1 MRPPCVFV
9 SDLAKILGEGYN
21 GESDYKEAFERVVRR
36 FRGDEYQG
44 DRSLVKEERIQDIVS
59 RHALQVD
66 LGDASETLEEVE
78 KKVSKASLVMRDA
91 VDKRVA
97 DLERSQKETAKT
109 EANLTSLGPLE
120 RAQANLE
127 SAGTEEESAQAR
139 VKITSIKDALE
150 KNKRRVGEQET
161 AKRKL
166 EGAQADQTTWNRDVR
181 SRMQCGYGTR
191 KEDTAIKLAE
201 EDLGQV
207 ITNQQDGK
215 GIQLFSDTD
224 HPLCI
229 FGRVDGMIE
238 SAVVEVK
245 CRQKRFFGG
254 HARWEKAQ
262 ASAYCAIFGK
272 PQVVMVEY
280 LEGRGVQCTT
290 EPLDAGYWETV
301 ISRLEDVAIDVH
313 KT

>member
-1 MRPPCVFV
+1 V

-21 GESDYKEAFERVVRR
+21 GESDYREAFERVVRR

-44 DRSLVKEERIQDIVS
+44 DRSLVKEERIEDIVS

-66 LGDASETLEEVE
+66 LEDKSETLKEVDS
-78 KKVSKASLVMRDA
+78 KVSKASLAMRDA
-91 VDKRVA
+91 VDKRA
-97 DLERSQKETAKT
+97 SESERAQKVTEKT
-109 EANLTSLGPLE
+109 EAHLSSLGTLE
-120 RAQANLE
+120 RAQVELE
-127 SAGTEEESAQAR
+127 KSKTEEEAAQAGAKLVEIKAVQEM
-139 VKITSIKDALE
+139 VKEA
-150 KNKRRVGEQET
+150 RGAQET

-166 EGAQADQTTWNRDVR
+166 EVAQVDQLTWNRDVR

-215 GIQLFSDTD
+215 GIRLFSDTD
-224 HPLCI
+224 HPLCV